1 MTSSPVYLPL
11 SSTAKFRVDGAL
23 SSSQISE
30 SGRYIT
36 RMGPRPKY
44 TQDQLVNKS
53 KSPESPKS
61 KSHSA
66 RSPTQTTPRTVR
78 LINYDDYSYSPT
90 NFSVFPDFD
99 LDTLDVSQ
107 NYDLI
112 GNSNYFA
119 TSVDPGSPGVQKPSQ
134 HSHYLFHPLA
144 NEDSSTN
151 RCSLPNL
158 PASDPIVEYPSLYE
172 SSSTTCLNTLSSP
185 PMHPFSLKT
194 HSCSETDTSKIQFS
208 SFFELDEISDVSDP
222 ESNDFDEDDDDEYY
236 NDDTDMIEAQSQYLS
251 PPQMNDSRPEN
262 REIDVGCNSKK
273 IWVQGLPKFA
283 SHASGS
289 QVAQQD
295 TPTILT
301 PTSCSPT
308 ESCSASV
315 APITPPNSTVAK
327 KTLFAERDEKTE
339 SQAEFDHV
347 FDSLVYDLENKD
359 YSHYKSSIKIP
370 LPPLSQSRYEKIT
383 ELAANKNLNMV
394 QVDDVLK
401 LFKLRNF
408 DLKLRLL
415 ARVLGQRREE
425 QNFYPEHTNDKGL
438 VLTESK
444 DGSLSILAKT
454 YAGHED
460 SCSIIENS
468 IISYFKNIKEF
479 AIYFRQPNDTESKT
493 KKPSAGG
500 KKQRLG
506 KSRLTHDSKHGST
519 IYIKRPLNSFML
531 YRTSMVKAIVLL
543 SLIDSLSSFVFERL
557 QMQYSSYDPQAELEY
572 LKMIDSHLSES
583 LAQELRQAC
592 VIHKYN
598 HHLLIQI
605 VAVMWSTELNSVK
618 KTFISL
624 AQSEKK
630 IHAKCYPNY
639 KYHPQRKG

>member
-1 MTSSPVYLPL
+1 MESSPVYLPP
-11 SSTAKFRVDGAL
+11 SSTAKFHTEDAL

-36 RMGPRPKY
+36 RKSPRPLL
-44 TQDQLVNKS
+44 TQNQLVNKP
-53 KSPESPKS
+53 KSPERLES
-61 KSHSA
+61 KYHPA

-78 LINYDDYSYSPT
+78 LINYDNYSYSPT

-119 TSVDPGSPGVQKPSQ
+119 TSVDPGSPYLQKPSQ

-144 NEDSSTN
+144 NEDSSIH

-158 PASDPIVEYPSLYE
+158 PASDPIVEYPSLYD

-194 HSCSETDTSKIQFS
+194 RSCSETDTSKIQFS
-208 SFFELDEISDVSDP
+208 SFFELDELSDVSDP
-222 ESNDFDEDDDDEYY
+222 ESNEFDDEDDNYY
-236 NDDTDMIEAQSQYLS
+236 NDDTDINEAQSQYLS
-251 PPQMNDSRPEN
+251 PPLMIDSKPEKL
-262 REIDVGCNSKK
+262 EADVGCNPKKFCGQGFSKYARST
-273 IWVQGLPKFA
+273 FY
-283 SHASGS
+283 S
-289 QVAQQD
+289 QVSKQD
-295 TPTILT
+295 KHTLLT

-308 ESCSASV
+308 ESSSGID
-315 APITPPNSTVAK
+315 APVSPPNSMVSRK
-327 KTLFAERDEKTE
+327 RLFAERDDKPDTQTE
-339 SQAEFDHV
+339 SDHV
-347 FDSLVYDLENKD
+347 FDSLVSDLENKA
-359 YSHYKSSIKIP
+359 YSQYRSSIKIP
-370 LPPLSQSRYEKIT
+370 LPPLSQSRYDKIT
-383 ELAANKNLNMV
+383 ELAANKNLDMG

-408 DLKLRLL
+408 DLKLKLL
-415 ARVLGQRREE
+415 SRVLGQRRGE
-425 QNFYPEHTNDKGL
+425 QMFYPEHTSDKGL
-438 VLTESK
+438 VLTESN

-460 SCSIIENS
+460 SSSIIENS
-468 IISYFKNIKEF
+468 IISSFKDIKEF
-479 AIYFRQPNDTESKT
+479 AIYFRQPNDTGSKT
-493 KKPSAGG
+493 RKTSTGG

-506 KSRLTHDSKHGST
+506 KSRLTDENGHGST

-543 SLIDSLSSFVFERL
+543 SLIDSLSSFVFRRL
-557 QMQYSSYDPQAELEY
+557 QMQYSSYDSQAELEY
-572 LKMIDSHLSES
+572 LKIIDSHLTES
-583 LAQELRQAC
+583 LAQELRQEC

-630 IHAKCYPNY
+630 IHAQCYPNY

>member
-1 MTSSPVYLPL
+1 MASSPVHLPL
-11 SSTAKFRVDGAL
+11 SSTAKFRVDDAS
-23 SSSQISE
+23 SSSQITE
-30 SGRYIT
+30 SGRYSNRVGI
-36 RMGPRPKY
+36 RPLF
-44 TQDQLVNKS
+44 TQNQLVNKS

-61 KSHSA
+61 KSQPA

-78 LINYDDYSYSPT
+78 LINYDNYSYSPT

-112 GNSNYFA
+112 SNSNYFA

-144 NEDSSTN
+144 NEDSSAN

-158 PASDPIVEYPSLYE
+158 PASDPIVEYPSLYDS
-172 SSSTTCLNTLSSP
+172 SSSTCLDTLSSP

-194 HSCSETDTSKIQFS
+194 RSCSETDTSKIQFS

-222 ESNDFDEDDDDEYY
+222 ESNEFDDDDDHDYY
-236 NDDTDMIEAQSQYLS
+236 NDNTDMNEAQSQYLS
-251 PPQMNDSRPEN
+251 PPLMNDSNPEIL
-262 REIDVGCNSKK
+262 EADDGCSSKNVS
-273 IWVQGLPKFA
+273 VQEFSKFTPNNM
-283 SHASGS
+283 GS
-289 QVAQQD
+289 WATKQD
-295 TPTILT
+295 EQALLT
-301 PTSCSPT
+301 PASCSPT
-308 ESCSASV
+308 ESNSGSD
-315 APITPPNSTVAK
+315 APVTPTNSMVSRK
-327 KTLFAERDEKTE
+327 RLFDERDDKTDL
-339 SQAEFDHV
+339 QTEFDHV
-347 FDSLVYDLENKD
+347 FDSLVFDLENKA
-359 YSHYKSSIKIP
+359 YSQYKSSVKIP
-370 LPPLSQSRYEKIT
+370 LPPLSQSRYDKIT
-383 ELAANKNLNMV
+383 ELAVNKNLDMG
-394 QVDDVLK
+394 QVDNVLK

-408 DLKLRLL
+408 DLKLKLL
-415 ARVLGQRREE
+415 SRVLGQRREE
-425 QNFYPEHTNDKGL
+425 HAFYPEHTSDKGL
-438 VLTESK
+438 VLTESN

-460 SCSIIENS
+460 SSSIIENS
-468 IISYFKNIKEF
+468 IISCFKTIKEF
-479 AIYFRQPNDTESKT
+479 AIYFRQPNDTGSKS
-493 KKPSAGG
+493 KKPSAGA

-506 KSRLTHDSKHGST
+506 KSRLTHESESGST
-519 IYIKRPLNSFML
+519 NHIKRPLNSFML

-543 SLIDSLSSFVFERL
+543 SLIDSLSSFVFKRL

-572 LKMIDSHLSES
+572 LKVIDSNLTES
-583 LAQELRQAC
+583 LAQELRQEC

-630 IHAKCYPNY
+630 IHAKCYPDY